1 MNGFLLKA
9 SMLVAADATMN
20 IAQNANG
27 DVAFKLGT
35 VGISNITNLQTTING
50 LTSRIDSL
58 EQGSVDLSN
67 YTAPAGIKLSTTDA
81 AFEIV
86 ATSLT
91 LNGKAVA
98 LDEKFANY
106 QATAAKN
113 AANGY
118 AGLDANSKL
127 TASQLPIDTA
137 TLEIAGGVLKVKT
150 APVVNTFTASAVVEG
165 VPTVTG
171 TPEVGDLV
179 SIASGV
185 ATYGGNVYYRNAAT
199 TGKLDDD
206 YTLMT
211 YKFDAN
217 MDSIAQG
224 TNNKY
229 LNATE
234 YGIVSKFS
242 IDEQGLLKYDN
253 KTVIDSAMLDPGTF
267 DMPGGMVVTL
277 ADGGV
282 VFSKLVQT
290 GAVPAGWTIAASQ
303 VTGLDVGVKSVAF
316 QLNGSTAPSDLAE
329 VTTEAGAV
337 TINLKLSND
346 FDITTNTE
354 FGIAINAGTGVGQFL
369 KFATAGVL
377 PAVSG
382 ANLTALNAG
391 NIASGTLNAARLPVA
406 GSTAATKGAVY
417 VAADQGISLGADG
430 ALSLA
435 AKVGSGITGAGTT
448 ASPLAVDTSV
458 VATKASVDALTA
470 RVVKLEQEDIPF
482 TSADVADGVLTVEA
496 MLCPR
501 GICKADGSNLIPV
514 FPDTRTLR
522 NGEGKSTFTINIG
535 TDFVVEG
542 NWLVVF

>member
-58 EQGSVDLSN
+58 EQGSIDLSN

-106 QATAAKN
+106 QATAEKN

-217 MDSIAQG
+217 MDSITQG
-224 TNNKY
+224 TNNKF

-267 DMPGGMVVTL
+267 NMAGGMVVTL

-282 VFSKLVQT
+282 VFSKLAQT
-290 GAVPAGWTIAASQ
+290 GAVPSGWTVAASQ
-303 VTGLDVGVKSVAF
+303 ITGLDAALNNVVKTVSVTGPDA
-316 QLNGSTAPSDLAE
+316 LTASVTGTALTIELAL
-329 VTTEAGAV
+329 TG
-337 TINLKLSND
+337 
-346 FDITTNTE
+346 DITSSE
-354 FGIAINAGTGVGQFL
+354 SGLAVNAGTGVGQFL
-369 KFATAGVL
+369 KFTTAGVL

-382 ANLTALNAG
+382 ANLTALNAS

-482 TSADVADGVLTVEA
+482 TATDVADGVLTVEA

>member
-58 EQGSVDLSN
+58 EQGSIDLSN

-106 QATAAKN
+106 QATAEKN

-217 MDSIAQG
+217 MDSITQG
-224 TNNKY
+224 TNNKF

-267 DMPGGMVVTL
+267 DVAGGMVVTL

-282 VFSKLVQT
+282 VFSKLAQT
-290 GAVPAGWTIAASQ
+290 GAVPSGWTVAASQ
-303 VTGLDVGVKSVAF
+303 ITGLDAALNNVVKTVSVTGPDA
-316 QLNGSTAPSDLAE
+316 LTASVTGTALTIELAL
-329 VTTEAGAV
+329 TG
-337 TINLKLSND
+337 
-346 FDITTNTE
+346 DITSSE
-354 FGIAINAGTGVGQFL
+354 SGLAVNAGTGVGQFL
-369 KFATAGVL
+369 KFTTAGVL

-382 ANLTALNAG
+382 ANLTALNAS

-470 RVVKLEQEDIPF
+470 RVVKLEHEDIPF
-482 TSADVADGVLTVEA
+482 TATDVADGVLTVEA

>member
-58 EQGSVDLSN
+58 EQGSIDLSN

-106 QATAAKN
+106 QATAEKN

-217 MDSIAQG
+217 MDSITQG

-267 DMPGGMVVTL
+267 DMSGGMVVTL

-282 VFSKLVQT
+282 VFSKLAQT
-290 GAVPAGWTIAASQ
+290 GAVPSGWTVAASQ
-303 VTGLDVGVKSVAF
+303 ITGLDAALNNVVKTVSVTGPDA
-316 QLNGSTAPSDLAE
+316 LTASVTGTALTIELAL
-329 VTTEAGAV
+329 TG
-337 TINLKLSND
+337 
-346 FDITTNTE
+346 DITSSE
-354 FGIAINAGTGVGQFL
+354 SGLAVNAGTGVGQFL
-369 KFATAGVL
+369 KFTTAGVL

-382 ANLTALNAG
+382 ANLTALNAS

-482 TSADVADGVLTVEA
+482 TATDVADGVLTVEA

>member
-58 EQGSVDLSN
+58 EQGSIDLSN

-106 QATAAKN
+106 QATAEKN

-217 MDSIAQG
+217 MDSITQG
-224 TNNKY
+224 TNNKF

-267 DMPGGMVVTL
+267 DMAGGMVVTL

-282 VFSKLVQT
+282 VFSKLAQT
-290 GAVPAGWTIAASQ
+290 GAVPSGWTVAASQ
-303 VTGLDVGVKSVAF
+303 ITGLDAALNNVVKTVSVTGPDA
-316 QLNGSTAPSDLAE
+316 LTASVTGTALTIELAL
-329 VTTEAGAV
+329 TG
-337 TINLKLSND
+337 
-346 FDITTNTE
+346 DITSSE
-354 FGIAINAGTGVGQFL
+354 SGLAVNAGTGVGQFL
-369 KFATAGVL
+369 KFTTAGVL

-382 ANLTALNAG
+382 ANLTALNAS

-406 GSTAATKGAVY
+406 GFTAATKGAVY

-482 TSADVADGVLTVEA
+482 TATDVADGVLTVEA

>member
-58 EQGSVDLSN
+58 EQGSIDLSN

-106 QATAAKN
+106 QATAEKN

-217 MDSIAQG
+217 MDSITQG

-229 LNATE
+229 LSTAQ
-234 YGIVSKFS
+234 YDIVSKFS
-242 IDEQGLLKYDN
+242 ISGEGLLKYDN
-253 KTVIDSAMLDPGTF
+253 KTVIDSAMLDPGVF
-267 DMPGGMVVTL
+267 SQVGGMVVTL

-282 VFSKLVQT
+282 ALSKLVQT
-290 GAVPAGWTIAASQ
+290 GAVPTGWTIAASQ
-303 VTGLDVGVKSVAF
+303 VTGLDAALNNVVKTVSVTGPDA
-316 QLNGSTAPSDLAE
+316 LTASVTGTALTIELAL
-329 VTTEAGAV
+329 TG
-337 TINLKLSND
+337 
-346 FDITTNTE
+346 DITSSE
-354 FGIAINAGTGVGQFL
+354 SGLAVNAGTGVGQFL

-382 ANLTALNAG
+382 ANLTALNAS

-406 GSTAATKGAVY
+406 GSAAATKGAVY

-482 TSADVADGVLTVEA
+482 TSTDVADGVLTVEA

-535 TDFVVEG
+535 TSFVVEG

>member
-58 EQGSVDLSN
+58 EQGSIDLSN

-106 QATAAKN
+106 QATAEKN

-217 MDSIAQG
+217 MDSITQG

-267 DMPGGMVVTL
+267 DMAGGMVVTL

-282 VFSKLVQT
+282 AFSKLAQT
-290 GAVPAGWTIAASQ
+290 GAVPSGWTVAASQ
-303 VTGLDVGVKSVAF
+303 ITGLDAALNNVVKTVSVTGPDA
-316 QLNGSTAPSDLAE
+316 LTASVTGTALTIELAL
-329 VTTEAGAV
+329 TG
-337 TINLKLSND
+337 
-346 FDITTNTE
+346 DITSSE
-354 FGIAINAGTGVGQFL
+354 SGLAINAGTGVGQFL
-369 KFATAGVL
+369 KFTTAGVL

-382 ANLTALNAG
+382 ANLTALNAS

-482 TSADVADGVLTVEA
+482 TATDVADGVLTVEA

>member
-58 EQGSVDLSN
+58 EQGSIDLSN

-106 QATAAKN
+106 QATAEKN

-217 MDSIAQG
+217 MDSITQG
-224 TNNKY
+224 TNNKFLSTAQY
-229 LNATE
+229 D
-234 YGIVSKFS
+234 IVSKFS
-242 IDEQGLLKYDN
+242 ISGEGLLKYDN
-253 KTVIDSAMLDPGTF
+253 KTVIDSAMLDPGVF
-267 DMPGGMVVTL
+267 SQVGGMVVTL

-282 VFSKLVQT
+282 ALSKLVQT
-290 GAVPAGWTIAASQ
+290 GAVPTGWTVAASQ
-303 VTGLDVGVKSVAF
+303 VTGLDAALNNVVKTVSVTGPDA
-316 QLNGSTAPSDLAE
+316 LTASVTGTALTIELAL
-329 VTTEAGAV
+329 TG
-337 TINLKLSND
+337 
-346 FDITTNTE
+346 DITSSE
-354 FGIAINAGTGVGQFL
+354 SGLAINAGTGVGQFL

-482 TSADVADGVLTVEA
+482 TATDVADGVLTVEA

-535 TDFVVEG
+535 TSFVVEG

>member
-58 EQGSVDLSN
+58 EQGSIDLSN

-106 QATAAKN
+106 QATAEKN

-217 MDSIAQG
+217 MDSITQG
-224 TNNKY
+224 TNNKF

-267 DMPGGMVVTL
+267 DMAGGMVVTL

-282 VFSKLVQT
+282 VFSKLAQT
-290 GAVPAGWTIAASQ
+290 GAVPSGWTVAASQ
-303 VTGLDVGVKSVAF
+303 ITGLDAALNNVVKTVSVTGPDA
-316 QLNGSTAPSDLAE
+316 LTASVTGTALTIELAL
-329 VTTEAGAV
+329 TG
-337 TINLKLSND
+337 
-346 FDITTNTE
+346 DITSSE
-354 FGIAINAGTGVGQFL
+354 SGLAVNAGTGVGQFL
-369 KFATAGVL
+369 KFTTAGVL

-382 ANLTALNAG
+382 ANLTALNAS
-391 NIASGTLNAARLPVA
+391 NIASGTLNAARLPIA
-406 GSTAATKGAVY
+406 GSTAATKGAIY

-482 TSADVADGVLTVEA
+482 TSTDVADGVLTVEA

>member
-58 EQGSVDLSN
+58 EQGSIDLSN

-106 QATAAKN
+106 QATAEKN

-185 ATYGGNVYYRNAAT
+185 ETYGGNVYYRNAAT

-217 MDSIAQG
+217 MDSITQG

-229 LNATE
+229 LSTAQ
-234 YGIVSKFS
+234 YDIVSKFS
-242 IDEQGLLKYDN
+242 ISGEGLLKYDN
-253 KTVIDSAMLDPGTF
+253 KTVIDSAMLDPGVF
-267 DMPGGMVVTL
+267 SQVGGMVVTL

-282 VFSKLVQT
+282 ALSKLVQT
-290 GAVPAGWTIAASQ
+290 GAVPTGWTVAASQ
-303 VTGLDVGVKSVAF
+303 VTGLDAALNNVVKTVSVTGPDA
-316 QLNGSTAPSDLAE
+316 LTASVTGTALTIELAL
-329 VTTEAGAV
+329 TG
-337 TINLKLSND
+337 
-346 FDITTNTE
+346 DITSSAS
-354 FGIAINAGTGVGQFL
+354 GLAINAGTGVGQFL

-406 GSTAATKGAVY
+406 GSAAATKGAVY

-470 RVVKLEQEDIPF
+470 RVVKLEQEDIAF
-482 TSADVADGVLTVEA
+482 TSTDVADGVLTVEA

-535 TDFVVEG
+535 TSFVVEG

>member
-58 EQGSVDLSN
+58 EQGSIDLSN

-106 QATAAKN
+106 QATAEKN

-217 MDSIAQG
+217 MDSITQG
-224 TNNKY
+224 TNNKF

-267 DMPGGMVVTL
+267 DMAGGMVVTL

-282 VFSKLVQT
+282 AFSKLAQT
-290 GAVPAGWTIAASQ
+290 GAVPSGWTVAASQ
-303 VTGLDVGVKSVAF
+303 ITGLDAALNNVVKTVSVTGPDA
-316 QLNGSTAPSDLAE
+316 LTASVTGTALTIELAL
-329 VTTEAGAV
+329 TG
-337 TINLKLSND
+337 
-346 FDITTNTE
+346 DITSSE
-354 FGIAINAGTGVGQFL
+354 SGLAVNAGTGVGQFL
-369 KFATAGVL
+369 KFTTAGVL

-382 ANLTALNAG
+382 ANLTALNAS

-482 TSADVADGVLTVEA
+482 TSTDVADGVLTVEA

-535 TDFVVEG
+535 TSFVVEG

>member
-58 EQGSVDLSN
+58 EQGSIDLSN

-106 QATAAKN
+106 QATAEKN

-217 MDSIAQG
+217 MDSITQG
-224 TNNKY
+224 TNNKF

-267 DMPGGMVVTL
+267 DMAGGMVVTL

-282 VFSKLVQT
+282 AFSKLAQT
-290 GAVPAGWTIAASQ
+290 GAVPSGWTVAASQ
-303 VTGLDVGVKSVAF
+303 ITGLDAALNNVVKTVSVTGPDA
-316 QLNGSTAPSDLAE
+316 LTASVTGTALTIELAL
-329 VTTEAGAV
+329 TG
-337 TINLKLSND
+337 
-346 FDITTNTE
+346 DITSSE
-354 FGIAINAGTGVGQFL
+354 SGLAINAGTGVGQFL
-369 KFATAGVL
+369 KFTTAGVL

-382 ANLTALNAG
+382 ANLTALNAS

-482 TSADVADGVLTVEA
+482 TATDVADGVLTVEA

>member
-58 EQGSVDLSN
+58 EQGSIDLSN

-106 QATAAKN
+106 QATAEKN

-217 MDSIAQG
+217 MDSITQG

-229 LNATE
+229 LSAAE
-234 YGIVSKFS
+234 YNVVSKFTN
-242 IDEQGLLKYDN
+242 DENGDGVKYDG
-253 KTVIDSAMLDPGTF
+253 ILLISSALLDSNVFGKNGSVYSL
-267 DMPGGMVVTL
+267 V
-277 ADGGV
+277 DGGV
-282 VFSKLVQT
+282 AFSKLAQT
-290 GAVPAGWTIAASQ
+290 GAVPSGWTVAASQ
-303 VTGLDVGVKSVAF
+303 ITGLDAALNNVVKTVSVTGPDA
-316 QLNGSTAPSDLAE
+316 LTASVTGTALTIELAL
-329 VTTEAGAV
+329 TG
-337 TINLKLSND
+337 
-346 FDITTNTE
+346 DITSSE
-354 FGIAINAGTGVGQFL
+354 SGLAVNAGTGVGQFL
-369 KFATAGVL
+369 KFTTAGVL

-382 ANLTALNAG
+382 ANLTALNAS
-391 NIASGTLNAARLPVA
+391 NIASGTLNAARLPIA
-406 GSTAATKGAVY
+406 GSTAATKGAIY

-482 TSADVADGVLTVEA
+482 TSTDVADGVLTVEA

>member
-58 EQGSVDLSN
+58 EQGSIDLSN

-106 QATAAKN
+106 QATAEKN

-217 MDSIAQG
+217 MDSITQG

-229 LNATE
+229 LSAAE
-234 YGIVSKFS
+234 YNVVSKFTN
-242 IDEQGLLKYDN
+242 DENGDGVKYDG
-253 KTVIDSAMLDPGTF
+253 VLLISSALLDSNVFGKNGSVFSL
-267 DMPGGMVVTL
+267 V
-277 ADGGV
+277 DGGV
-282 VFSKLVQT
+282 AFSKLAQT
-290 GAVPAGWTIAASQ
+290 GAVPSGWTVAASQ
-303 VTGLDVGVKSVAF
+303 ITGLDAALNNVVKTVSVTGPDA
-316 QLNGSTAPSDLAE
+316 LTASVTGTALTIELAL
-329 VTTEAGAV
+329 TG
-337 TINLKLSND
+337 
-346 FDITTNTE
+346 DITSSE
-354 FGIAINAGTGVGQFL
+354 SGLAINAGTGVGQFL
-369 KFATAGVL
+369 KFTTAGVL

-382 ANLTALNAG
+382 ANLTALNAS

-482 TSADVADGVLTVEA
+482 TATDVADGVLTVEA

>member
-1 MNGFLLKA
+1 MNSFLLKA

-58 EQGSVDLSN
+58 EQGSIDLSN

-106 QATAAKN
+106 QATAEKN

-217 MDSIAQG
+217 MDSITQG

-267 DMPGGMVVTL
+267 DMAGGMVVTL

-282 VFSKLVQT
+282 VFSKLAQT
-290 GAVPAGWTIAASQ
+290 GAVPSGWTVAASQ
-303 VTGLDVGVKSVAF
+303 ITGLDAALNNVVKTVSVTGPDA
-316 QLNGSTAPSDLAE
+316 LTASVTGTALTIELAL
-329 VTTEAGAV
+329 TG
-337 TINLKLSND
+337 
-346 FDITTNTE
+346 DITSSE
-354 FGIAINAGTGVGQFL
+354 SGLAVNAGTGVGQFL
-369 KFATAGVL
+369 KFTTAGVL

-382 ANLTALNAG
+382 ANLTALNAS

-482 TSADVADGVLTVEA
+482 TATDVADGVLTVEA

>member
-58 EQGSVDLSN
+58 EQGSIDLSN

-106 QATAAKN
+106 QATAEKN

-185 ATYGGNVYYRNAAT
+185 ATYGGNVYYRNADT

-217 MDSIAQG
+217 MDSITQG

-229 LNATE
+229 LSAAE
-234 YGIVSKFS
+234 YNVVSKFTN
-242 IDEQGLLKYDN
+242 DENGDGVKYDG
-253 KTVIDSAMLDPGTF
+253 ILLISSALLDSNVFGKNGSVYSL
-267 DMPGGMVVTL
+267 V
-277 ADGGV
+277 DGGV
-282 VFSKLVQT
+282 AFSKLAQT
-290 GAVPAGWTIAASQ
+290 GAVPSGWTVAASQ
-303 VTGLDVGVKSVAF
+303 ITGLDAALNNVVKTVSVTGPDA
-316 QLNGSTAPSDLAE
+316 LTASVTGTALTIELAL
-329 VTTEAGAV
+329 TG
-337 TINLKLSND
+337 
-346 FDITTNTE
+346 DITSSE
-354 FGIAINAGTGVGQFL
+354 SGLAVNAGTGVGQFL
-369 KFATAGVL
+369 KFTTAGVL

-382 ANLTALNAG
+382 ANLTALNAS

-482 TSADVADGVLTVEA
+482 TATDVADGVLTVEA

>member
-58 EQGSVDLSN
+58 EQGSIDLSN

-106 QATAAKN
+106 QATAEKN

-217 MDSIAQG
+217 MDSITQG

-267 DMPGGMVVTL
+267 DMAGGMVVTL

-282 VFSKLVQT
+282 AFSKLAQT
-290 GAVPAGWTIAASQ
+290 GAVPSGWTVAASQ
-303 VTGLDVGVKSVAF
+303 ITGLDAALNNVVKTVSVTGPDA
-316 QLNGSTAPSDLAE
+316 LTASVTGTALTIELAL
-329 VTTEAGAV
+329 TG
-337 TINLKLSND
+337 
-346 FDITTNTE
+346 DITSSE
-354 FGIAINAGTGVGQFL
+354 SGLAVNAGTGVGQFL
-369 KFATAGVL
+369 KFTTAGVL

-382 ANLTALNAG
+382 ANLTALNAS

-482 TSADVADGVLTVEA
+482 TATDVADGVLTVEA

-535 TDFVVEG
+535 TSFVVEG

>member
-58 EQGSVDLSN
+58 EQGSIDLSN

-106 QATAAKN
+106 QATAEKN

-217 MDSIAQG
+217 MDSITQG
-224 TNNKY
+224 TNNKF

-267 DMPGGMVVTL
+267 DMAGGMVVTL

-282 VFSKLVQT
+282 AFSKLAQT
-290 GAVPAGWTIAASQ
+290 GAVPSGWTVAASQ
-303 VTGLDVGVKSVAF
+303 ITGLDAALNNVVKTVSVTGPDA
-316 QLNGSTAPSDLAE
+316 LTASVTGTALTIELAL
-329 VTTEAGAV
+329 TG
-337 TINLKLSND
+337 
-346 FDITTNTE
+346 DITSSE
-354 FGIAINAGTGVGQFL
+354 SGLAINAGTGVGQFL
-369 KFATAGVL
+369 KFTTAGVL

-382 ANLTALNAG
+382 ANLTALNAS

-482 TSADVADGVLTVEA
+482 TATDVADGVLTVEA

-501 GICKADGSNLIPV
+501 GICKADGSNLIPI

>member
-58 EQGSVDLSN
+58 EQGSIDLSN

-106 QATAAKN
+106 QATAEKN

-137 TLEIAGGVLKVKT
+137 TLEITGGVLKVKT

-217 MDSIAQG
+217 MDSITQG
-224 TNNKY
+224 TNNKF

-267 DMPGGMVVTL
+267 DMAGGMVVTL

-282 VFSKLVQT
+282 AFSKLAQT
-290 GAVPAGWTIAASQ
+290 GAVPSGWTVAASQ
-303 VTGLDVGVKSVAF
+303 ITGLDAALNNVVKTVSVTGPDA
-316 QLNGSTAPSDLAE
+316 LTASVTGTALTIELAL
-329 VTTEAGAV
+329 TG
-337 TINLKLSND
+337 
-346 FDITTNTE
+346 DITSSE
-354 FGIAINAGTGVGQFL
+354 SGLAINAGTGVGQFL
-369 KFATAGVL
+369 KFTTAGVL

-382 ANLTALNAG
+382 ANLTALNAS

-482 TSADVADGVLTVEA
+482 TATDVADGVLTVEA

>member
-58 EQGSVDLSN
+58 EQGSIDLSN
-67 YTAPAGIKLSTTDA
+67 YTALAGIKLSTTDA

-106 QATAAKN
+106 QATAEKN

-217 MDSIAQG
+217 MDSITQG
-224 TNNKY
+224 TNNKF

-253 KTVIDSAMLDPGTF
+253 KTVIDSAMLDLGTF
-267 DMPGGMVVTL
+267 DMAGGMVVTL

-282 VFSKLVQT
+282 VFSKLTQT
-290 GAVPAGWTIAASQ
+290 GAVPSGWTVAASQ
-303 VTGLDVGVKSVAF
+303 ITGLDAALNNVVKTVSVTGPDA
-316 QLNGSTAPSDLAE
+316 LTASVTGTALTIELAL
-329 VTTEAGAV
+329 TG
-337 TINLKLSND
+337 
-346 FDITTNTE
+346 DITSSE
-354 FGIAINAGTGVGQFL
+354 SGLAINAGTGVGQFL
-369 KFATAGVL
+369 KFTTAGVL

-382 ANLTALNAG
+382 ANLTALNAS

-482 TSADVADGVLTVEA
+482 TATDVADGVLTVEA

>member
-58 EQGSVDLSN
+58 EQGSIDLSN

-106 QATAAKN
+106 QATAEKN

-185 ATYGGNVYYRNAAT
+185 ETYGGNVYYRNAAT

-217 MDSIAQG
+217 MDSITQG
-224 TNNKY
+224 TNNKF

-267 DMPGGMVVTL
+267 DMAGGMIVTL

-282 VFSKLVQT
+282 AFSKLAQT
-290 GAVPAGWTIAASQ
+290 GAVPSGWTVAASQ
-303 VTGLDVGVKSVAF
+303 ITGLDAALNNVVKTVSVTGPDA
-316 QLNGSTAPSDLAE
+316 LTASVTGTALTIELAL
-329 VTTEAGAV
+329 TG
-337 TINLKLSND
+337 
-346 FDITTNTE
+346 DITSSE
-354 FGIAINAGTGVGQFL
+354 SGLAVNAGTGVGQFL
-369 KFATAGVL
+369 KFTTAGVL

-382 ANLTALNAG
+382 ANLTALNAS

-482 TSADVADGVLTVEA
+482 TATNVADGVLTVEA

-535 TDFVVEG
+535 TSFVVEG

>member
-58 EQGSVDLSN
+58 EQGSIDLSN

-98 LDEKFANY
+98 LDEKFADY
-106 QATAAKN
+106 QATAEKN

-185 ATYGGNVYYRNAAT
+185 AIYGGNVYYRNAAT

-217 MDSIAQG
+217 MDSITQG

-229 LNATE
+229 LSAAE
-234 YGIVSKFS
+234 YNVVSKFTN
-242 IDEQGLLKYDN
+242 DENGDGVKYDG
-253 KTVIDSAMLDPGTF
+253 VLLISSALLDSNVFGKNGSVFSL
-267 DMPGGMVVTL
+267 V
-277 ADGGV
+277 DGGV
-282 VFSKLVQT
+282 AFSKLAQT
-290 GAVPAGWTIAASQ
+290 GAVPSGWTVAASQ
-303 VTGLDVGVKSVAF
+303 ITGLDAALNNVVKTVSVTGPDA
-316 QLNGSTAPSDLAE
+316 LTASVTGTALTIELAL
-329 VTTEAGAV
+329 TG
-337 TINLKLSND
+337 
-346 FDITTNTE
+346 DITSSAS
-354 FGIAINAGTGVGQFL
+354 GLAINAGTGVGQFL

-391 NIASGTLNAARLPVA
+391 NIASGTLDAARLPVA
-406 GSTAATKGAVY
+406 GSAAATKGAVY

-482 TSADVADGVLTVEA
+482 TSTDVADGVLTVEA

-535 TDFVVEG
+535 TSFVVEG

>member
-58 EQGSVDLSN
+58 EQGSIDLSN

-106 QATAAKN
+106 QATAEKN

-217 MDSIAQG
+217 MDSITQG
-224 TNNKY
+224 TNNKF

-267 DMPGGMVVTL
+267 DMAGGMVVTL

-282 VFSKLVQT
+282 VFSKLAQT
-290 GAVPAGWTIAASQ
+290 GAVPSGWTVAASQ
-303 VTGLDVGVKSVAF
+303 ITGLDAALNNVVKTVSVTGPDA
-316 QLNGSTAPSDLAE
+316 LTASVTGTALTIELAL
-329 VTTEAGAV
+329 TG
-337 TINLKLSND
+337 
-346 FDITTNTE
+346 DITSSE
-354 FGIAINAGTGVGQFL
+354 SGLAVNAGTGVGQFL
-369 KFATAGVL
+369 KFTTAGVL

-382 ANLTALNAG
+382 ANLTALNAS

-482 TSADVADGVLTVEA
+482 TATDVADGVLTVEA